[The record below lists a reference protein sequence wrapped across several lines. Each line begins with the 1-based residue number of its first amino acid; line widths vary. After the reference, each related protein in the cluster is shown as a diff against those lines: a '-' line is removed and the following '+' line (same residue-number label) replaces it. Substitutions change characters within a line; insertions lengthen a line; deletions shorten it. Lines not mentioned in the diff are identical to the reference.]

1 MADRFVAWTGKPERM
16 AHRPAGAAAGALALL
31 VCGPSAIAQEA
42 DELLE
47 RGTYLMESIG
57 ACGNCHTPKT
67 ADGAPIENLHL
78 AGGFVIEEPGLKAYA
93 PNITMDV
100 ETGIGSWSNADII
113 RAIREGFRPDGTL
126 IGPPM
131 PTPWYRDIS
140 DTDVR
145 AIVAYLR
152 AAEPVNRVVP
162 KSEYRVP
169 LPPNWG
175 PPVVSV
181 PDVSRD
187 DPLAYGTYV
196 AVALGHCTECHTPLV
211 EGQHDF
217 SRTGLGGNSYPN
229 IFGLGFAVI
238 SANVTPH
245 PSLGIGEWTDD
256 DVKRAITEGVRPDG
270 RQMLDSM
277 AFQYYR
283 NMADEDLDALV
294 DYLRSL
300 PPQPAE

>member
-1 MADRFVAWTGKPERM
+1 MAGRITARTGT
-16 AHRPAGAAAGALALL
+16 LASGLAILFFGPL
-31 VCGPSAIAQEA
+31 VSAQDS
-42 DELLE
+42 DELLQ
-47 RGTYLMESIG
+47 RGTYLMESIA
-57 ACGNCHTPKT
+57 ACGNCHTPKRS
-67 ADGAPIENLHL
+67 DGTPIENLHL
-78 AGGFVIEEPGLKAYA
+78 AGGFVIEEPGFKAYA
-93 PNITMDV
+93 PNITMD
-100 ETGIGSWSNADII
+100 EATGIGTWSDEEIM
-113 RAIREGFRPDGTL
+113 RAIREGFRPDGTI

-145 AIVAYLR
+145 AIIAYLR
-152 AAEPVNRVVP
+152 SVEPVNRVVP

-169 LPPNWG
+169 LPPDWG

-211 EGQHDF
+211 EGVHDF

-229 IFGLGFAVI
+229 IFALGFTVI
-238 SANVTPH
+238 SANVTLH
-245 PSLGIGEWTDD
+245 PTLGIGEWTDEEI
-256 DVKRAITEGVRPDG
+256 KRAITEGIRPDG

-283 NMADEDLDALV
+283 NMTEEDLDALV
-294 DYLRSL
+294 VYLRSL
-300 PPQPAE
+300 PPQPVE